1 MRKHLILTLTLLTG
15 MTMKS
20 LATDSFVKVNG
31 THFVLD
37 EHRWYVCG
45 ANFWY
50 GAYLGLPAN
59 PEGRARLG
67 RELDRLKKIGVN
79 NLRVLG
85 ASEDC
90 TVARTLKPAI
100 QAAPGKYNEEVLVGL
115 DYLIQEAG
123 KRQMK
128 LVVFLNNY
136 WDWSGGMPQ
145 YISWAE
151 GQPAQGLADLPW
163 EAYNRHLAKF
173 YRSEAAQKWYREY
186 LAMII
191 SRTNTLTGKRYRDD
205 PTIMT
210 WELANEPRPGMSDD
224 KEALMATFERW
235 IDGTA
240 AYIHSLD
247 SNHLVTTGSEGIW
260 GGLDSEENFLRCHR
274 SRWIDY
280 AVFHLWPKNW
290 SWFKVEH
297 YQETIGRALKL
308 AREYA
313 EHHFAMGATL
323 GKPMVLE
330 EFGLDRD
337 GGLTLNFGVTARDQ
351 YYAEMFA
358 VIEESLAKG
367 GAAAGSSFW
376 LWGGEGRP
384 HPITVQ
390 PSDLVGAGDMGQE
403 PPGLNTVFDADVTTV
418 KLLSDHFARLN
429 AADENAPSA
438 RQNVAAPSAAT
449 AH

>member
-1 MRKHLILTLTLLTG
+1 MI
-15 MTMKS
+15 MNS
-20 LATDSFVKVNG
+20 LAADSFVKVNG

-37 EHRWYVCG
+37 HHPWYVCG
-45 ANFWY
+45 TNFWY
-50 GAYLGLPAN
+50 GAYLGMPSNL
-59 PEGRARLG
+59 EGRARLG
-67 RELDRLKKIGVN
+67 RELDRLQKIGIN

-90 TVARTLKPAI
+90 TVARTVKPAI
-100 QAAPGKYNEEVLVGL
+100 QLAPGKYNEEVLVGL

-123 KRQMK
+123 KRHLK

-151 GQPAQGLADLPW
+151 GQPAKGLADLPW

-173 YRSEAAQKWYREY
+173 YLSEAAQKWYRQY
-186 LAMII
+186 IATII
-191 SRTNTLTGKRYRDD
+191 GRTNTLTGKLYRDD

-224 KEALMATFERW
+224 KEALMATFEQW
-235 IDGTA
+235 VDGTA

-247 SNHLVTTGSEGIW
+247 GNHLVTTGSEGIW
-260 GGLDSEENFLRCHR
+260 GGLDTEENFLRAHR
-274 SRWIDY
+274 SKSIDY

-290 SWFKVEH
+290 SWFKVDR
-297 YQETIGRALKL
+297 YQETIERTLKL

-323 GKPMVLE
+323 GKPTVLE

-337 GGLTLNFGVTARDQ
+337 GGLTLDFGVSARDRL
-351 YYAEMFA
+351 YAELFS
-358 VIEESLAKG
+358 VIEQSRAQG
-367 GAAAGSSFW
+367 GVAAGSNFW

-384 HPITVQ
+384 HPVTEA
-390 PSDLVGAGDMGQE
+390 PADPVGVGDMPQE
-403 PPGLNTVFDADVTTV
+403 PPGLNTVFDADVTTL
-418 KLLSDHFARLN
+418 KILADHFARL
-429 AADENAPSA
+429 AIPVKEMSLPRSTATPPSPATAVPSA
-438 RQNVAAPSAAT
+438 
-449 AH
+449 H

>member
-1 MRKHLILTLTLLTG
+1 MRKEFILTLTLITG

-20 LATDSFVKVNG
+20 PAADSFVKVNG
-31 THFVLD
+31 MHFVLD
-37 EHRWYVCG
+37 GHPWYVCG

-50 GAYLGLPAN
+50 GAYLGMPSN
-59 PEGRARLG
+59 VEGRARLG
-67 RELDRLKKIGVN
+67 RELDRLQKIGIN

-90 TVARTLKPAI
+90 AVARTVKPAI
-100 QAAPGKYNEEVLVGL
+100 QLTPGKYDEQVLVGL
-115 DYLIQEAG
+115 DRLVQEAG
-123 KRQMK
+123 KRHMK
-128 LVVFLNNY
+128 LVLFLNNF

-145 YISWAE
+145 YIAWAE
-151 GQPAQGLADLPW
+151 GQPAKGLLDLPW
-163 EAYNRHLAKF
+163 EGYNRHLAKF
-173 YRSEAAQKWYREY
+173 YRSEVAQRWYREY
-186 LAMII
+186 IAMIVN
-191 SRTNTLTGKRYRDD
+191 RTNTLTGKRYRDD

-224 KEALMATFERW
+224 KEALMATFEQW

-247 SNHLVTTGSEGIW
+247 GNHLVTTGSEGIW
-260 GGLDSEENFLRCHR
+260 GGLDSEENFVRAHR
-274 SRWIDY
+274 SKSIDY

-337 GGLTLNFGVTARDQ
+337 GGLTLDFGVTARDR

-358 VIEESLAKG
+358 VIEESRANG
-367 GAAAGSSFW
+367 GSAAGSSFW

-384 HPITVQ
+384 QPITVQ

-403 PPGLNTVFDADVTTV
+403 PPGLNTVFDADVTTLR
-418 KLLSDHFARLN
+418 LLADHFARLE
-429 AADENAPSA
+429 ASGKETP
-438 RQNVAAPSAAT
+438 PPK
-449 AH
+449 